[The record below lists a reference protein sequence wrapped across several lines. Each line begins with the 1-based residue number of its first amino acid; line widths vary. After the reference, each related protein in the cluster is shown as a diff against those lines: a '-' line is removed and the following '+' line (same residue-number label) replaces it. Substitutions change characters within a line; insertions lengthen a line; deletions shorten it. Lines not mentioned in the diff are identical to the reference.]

1 MTTKLP
7 IYMDYSATTPC
18 DPRVVDKMLPFFHET
33 FGNAA
38 SRNHSFGWAG
48 ESAVTVAREEV
59 AKLINAHPKEI
70 IWTSG
75 STEANNLAIKG
86 VAEMYKAK
94 GNHII
99 SCPTE
104 HKAILDP
111 IHHLES
117 EGYEATFLAVDGKG
131 NVDLDELR
139 AAITDKTILISLM
152 AANNEIGTLHPLAEI
167 GAIAKEKGVLFH
179 TDATQAAGKIPLDV
193 IAQEVDLLSLS
204 AHKFYGPKG
213 VGCLYVRRKQPRV
226 RLAPIMD
233 GGGHERGMRSGTL
246 NVTGIVGMGEAARLA
261 REEFDDEVSKLTA
274 LRDRLE
280 QGILKR
286 LPDGVINGDVEHRL
300 PHLCNI
306 SFPYVEG
313 ESLIMGI
320 NEIAVSSGS
329 ACTSASL
336 EPSYVLKSLGLG
348 DELAHSSIRF
358 SLGRFSTEEEVDF
371 AIEKVCAEVE
381 RLRAMSPLWEMVQEG
396 IDITKVQWTTH

>member
-1 MTTKLP
+1 MTPKLP

-18 DPRVVDKMLPFFHET
+18 DPRVVDKMLPYFHDM

-99 SCPTE
+99 SCATE
-104 HKAILDP
+104 HKAVLDP

-117 EGYEATFLAVDGKG
+117 PKATKSTFLLAVDGKG
-131 NVDLDELR
+131 CVDLDELR
-139 AAITDKTILISLM
+139 AAITDKTILVISLM
-152 AANNEIGTLHPLAEI
+152 AANNEVGTLHPIEQDRRDLPRRR
-167 GAIAKEKGVLFH
+167 GSLFH

-193 IAQEVDLLSLS
+193 VARTST
-204 AHKFYGPKG
+204 
-213 VGCLYVRRKQPRV
+213 CCRCRRTSSTAPRVSVASTCGASKPRV
-226 RLAPIMD
+226 RLVPILD

-246 NVTGIVGMGEAARLA
+246 NVTGIVGMGEGCDRLA
-261 REEFDDEVSKLTA
+261 RKEWTTRGHEADRPCAIDSSRGSWRAFPTKRTSTATSTTACPAPVQHLVS
-274 LRDRLE
+274 LRRGRIPDHGDQGDRRVLGLGMHE
-280 QGILKR
+280 
-286 LPDGVINGDVEHRL
+286 
-300 PHLCNI
+300 
-306 SFPYVEG
+306 
-313 ESLIMGI
+313 
-320 NEIAVSSGS
+320 
-329 ACTSASL
+329 SASL

-358 SLGRFSTEEEVDF
+358 SARPLHHRRRS
-371 AIEKVCAEVE
+371 
-381 RLRAMSPLWEMVQEG
+381 RLRHRA
-396 IDITKVQWTTH
+396 